1 MLNLIKL
8 ELKRVSLK
16 SHFIGLLAANIVI
29 ALLSAFTSSLLNAGG
44 GVAVTG
50 LPPAQLDTLTLA
62 IMLVRATLIIW
73 EAVLISVFI
82 VEEYRNKTIN
92 LLFTYPVQRG
102 KLIAVKII
110 LICVVMLL
118 FHALSG
124 VFQFTCLSVASK
136 YFPFVTVSPANL
148 ITQAVTALSAVL
160 LGLLPLYIGMIK
172 KSTIA
177 TIVSSFASCIQI
189 HITALSDIHQG
200 CVEMFNEVPAMF
212 ALQFFTFL
220 MECLRKPGAERYETG
235 RAWEM

>member
-29 ALLSAFTSSLLNAGG
+29 ALLSAFTSSLLKAGS

-62 IMLVRATLIIW
+62 IMLVRATLIVW

-110 LICVVMLL
+110 LICGVMLL
-118 FHALSG
+118 FHELSG
-124 VFQFTCLSVASK
+124 VFQFASLSLASK
-136 YFPFVTVSPANL
+136 YFL
-148 ITQAVTALSAVL
+148 
-160 LGLLPLYIGMIK
+160 
-172 KSTIA
+172 
-177 TIVSSFASCIQI
+177 
-189 HITALSDIHQG
+189 
-200 CVEMFNEVPAMF
+200 
-212 ALQFFTFL
+212 
-220 MECLRKPGAERYETG
+220 
-235 RAWEM
+235 

>member
-62 IMLVRATLIIW
+62 IMLVRATLIVW

-110 LICVVMLL
+110 LICGVMLL

-124 VFQFTCLSVASK
+124 VFQFACLSLASK
-136 YFPFVTVSPANL
+136 YFLFVTVSPANL
-148 ITQAVTALSAVL
+148 MTQAITALSAVL

-177 TIVSSFASCIQI
+177 TIVSSFAIAAIVSNSQGSGAGLMSIPI
-189 HITALSDIHQG
+189 AAIVFGVIGAGFSAITVRKMVSSDLS
-200 CVEMFNEVPAMF
+200 N
-212 ALQFFTFL
+212 
-220 MECLRKPGAERYETG
+220 
-235 RAWEM
+235 

>member
-1 MLNLIKL
+1 MRNLVKL

-29 ALLSAFTSSLLNAGG
+29 VLLSGFTSSLLNAGG

-62 IMLVRATLIIW
+62 TMLVRATLIVW

-110 LICVVMLL
+110 LICGVMLL

-160 LGLLPLYIGMIK
+160 LGLLPLYVGMIK

-177 TIVSSFASCIQI
+177 TIVSSFAIAAVVSNSQGSGAGLMSIPI
-189 HITALSDIHQG
+189 AAIVFGVIGAGFSAIIVHKMVSSDLS
-200 CVEMFNEVPAMF
+200 N
-212 ALQFFTFL
+212 
-220 MECLRKPGAERYETG
+220 
-235 RAWEM
+235 

>member
-1 MLNLIKL
+1 MQNLVNL

-16 SHFIGLLAANIVI
+16 AHFISLLAANIVI
-29 ALLSAFTSSLLNAGG
+29 ALLSMFTSSLLNAGG

-50 LPPAQLDTLTLA
+50 LPPAQLDTLMLA
-62 IMLVRATLIIW
+62 TMLVRAALIVW

-110 LICVVMLL
+110 LICAVILL

-124 VFQFTCLSVASK
+124 VFQFVCLSFASI
-136 YFPFVTVSPANL
+136 YFPFVTVNPTNPA
-148 ITQAVTALSAVL
+148 TQAITALSAVL

-177 TIVSSFASCIQI
+177 TIVSSFAIAAVVSNSQGSGAGLMSIPLAAI
-189 HITALSDIHQG
+189 VFGVIGAGFSAITVYKMVSSDLS
-200 CVEMFNEVPAMF
+200 N
-212 ALQFFTFL
+212 
-220 MECLRKPGAERYETG
+220 
-235 RAWEM
+235 

>member
-62 IMLVRATLIIW
+62 IMLVRAALIVW
-73 EAVLISVFI
+73 EAVLISVFV

-110 LICVVMLL
+110 LICGVMLL

-148 ITQAVTALSAVL
+148 MTQAVTALSAVL

-177 TIVSSFASCIQI
+177 TIVSSFAIAAIVSNSQGSGAGLMSIPI
-189 HITALSDIHQG
+189 AAIVFGVIGVGFSAITVRKMVSSDLS
-200 CVEMFNEVPAMF
+200 N
-212 ALQFFTFL
+212 
-220 MECLRKPGAERYETG
+220 
-235 RAWEM
+235 

>member
-1 MLNLIKL
+1 MQNLVKL

-62 IMLVRATLIIW
+62 IMLVRAALIVW
-73 EAVLISVFI
+73 EAVLISVFV

-110 LICVVMLL
+110 LICGVMLL

-124 VFQFTCLSVASK
+124 VFQFTCLSVVSK

-148 ITQAVTALSAVL
+148 MTQAVTALSSVL

-177 TIVSSFASCIQI
+177 TIVSSFAIAAIVSNSQGSGAGLMSIPI
-189 HITALSDIHQG
+189 AAIVFGMIGAGFSAITVRKMVSSDLS
-200 CVEMFNEVPAMF
+200 N
-212 ALQFFTFL
+212 
-220 MECLRKPGAERYETG
+220 
-235 RAWEM
+235 

>member
-29 ALLSAFTSSLLNAGG
+29 ALLSAFTSSLLKAGS

-62 IMLVRATLIIW
+62 IMLVRATLIVW

-110 LICVVMLL
+110 LICGVMLL
-118 FHALSG
+118 FHELSG
-124 VFQFTCLSVASK
+124 VFQFASLSLASK
-136 YFPFVTVSPANL
+136 YFLFVTVSPANL
-148 ITQAVTALSAVL
+148 MTQAITALSAVL

-177 TIVSSFASCIQI
+177 TIVSSFAIAAIVSNSQGSGAGLMSIPI
-189 HITALSDIHQG
+189 SAIVFGVIGAGFSAITVRKMVSSDLS
-200 CVEMFNEVPAMF
+200 N
-212 ALQFFTFL
+212 
-220 MECLRKPGAERYETG
+220 
-235 RAWEM
+235 

>member
-1 MLNLIKL
+1 MRNLVKL

-16 SHFIGLLAANIVI
+16 SHFIGLLAANVVI
-29 ALLSAFTSSLLNAGG
+29 ALLSGFTSSLLNAGG

-62 IMLVRATLIIW
+62 TMLVRATLIVW

-136 YFPFVTVSPANL
+136 YFSFVTVSPANL
-148 ITQAVTALSAVL
+148 LTQAVTALSAVL
-160 LGLLPLYIGMIK
+160 LGLLPLYVGMIK

-177 TIVSSFASCIQI
+177 TIVSSFAIAAVVSNSQGSGAGLMSIPI
-189 HITALSDIHQG
+189 AAIVFGVIGAGFSAITVHKMVSSDLS
-200 CVEMFNEVPAMF
+200 N
-212 ALQFFTFL
+212 
-220 MECLRKPGAERYETG
+220 
-235 RAWEM
+235 

>member
-8 ELKRVSLK
+8 ELKRVSFK
-16 SHFIGLLAANIVI
+16 SYFIGLLAANIVI

-62 IMLVRATLIIW
+62 IMLVRATLIVW

-110 LICVVMLL
+110 LICGVMLL
-118 FHALSG
+118 FHGLSG
-124 VFQFTCLSVASK
+124 VFQFACLSLASR
-136 YFPFVTVSPANL
+136 YFLFVTVSPANL
-148 ITQAVTALSAVL
+148 MTQSITALSAVL

-177 TIVSSFASCIQI
+177 TIVSSFAIAAIVSNSQGSGAGLMSIPI
-189 HITALSDIHQG
+189 AAIVFGVIGAGFSAITVRKMVSSDLS
-200 CVEMFNEVPAMF
+200 N
-212 ALQFFTFL
+212 
-220 MECLRKPGAERYETG
+220 
-235 RAWEM
+235 

>member
-1 MLNLIKL
+1 MRNLIKL

-16 SHFIGLLAANIVI
+16 SHFIGLLAAIIVI

-62 IMLVRATLIIW
+62 IMLVRAALIVW
-73 EAVLISVFI
+73 EAVLISVFV
-82 VEEYRNKTIN
+82 VEEYRNETIN

-110 LICVVMLL
+110 LICGVMLL

-124 VFQFTCLSVASK
+124 VFQFTCLSVVSK

-148 ITQAVTALSAVL
+148 MTQAVTALSSVL

-177 TIVSSFASCIQI
+177 TIVSSFAIAAIVSNSQGSGAGLMSIPI
-189 HITALSDIHQG
+189 AAIVFGVIGVGFSAITVRKMVSSDLS
-200 CVEMFNEVPAMF
+200 N
-212 ALQFFTFL
+212 
-220 MECLRKPGAERYETG
+220 
-235 RAWEM
+235 

>member
-1 MLNLIKL
+1 MQNLVKL

-16 SHFIGLLAANIVI
+16 SHFIGLLAANVVI
-29 ALLSAFTSSLLNAGG
+29 ALLSVFTSSLLNADGG
-44 GVAVTG
+44 IAVTG

-62 IMLVRATLIIW
+62 TMLVRATLIVW

-110 LICVVMLL
+110 LICGVMLL
-118 FHALSG
+118 FHGLSS
-124 VFQFTCLSVASK
+124 VFQFACLSLASK
-136 YFPFVTVSPANL
+136 YFLFVTISPTNL

-160 LGLLPLYIGMIK
+160 LGLLSLYIGMIK

-177 TIVSSFASCIQI
+177 TIVSSFAISAVVSNSQGSSAGLMSIPI
-189 HITALSDIHQG
+189 AAIVFGMIGAGFSAITVHKMVSYDLS
-200 CVEMFNEVPAMF
+200 N
-212 ALQFFTFL
+212 
-220 MECLRKPGAERYETG
+220 
-235 RAWEM
+235 

>member
-110 LICVVMLL
+110 LICGVMLL

-148 ITQAVTALSAVL
+148 MTQAVTALSSVL

-177 TIVSSFASCIQI
+177 TIVSSFAIAAIVSNSQGSGAGLMSIPI
-189 HITALSDIHQG
+189 AAIVFGVIGAGFSAITVRKMVSSDLS
-200 CVEMFNEVPAMF
+200 N
-212 ALQFFTFL
+212 
-220 MECLRKPGAERYETG
+220 
-235 RAWEM
+235 

>member
-110 LICVVMLL
+110 LICGVMLL

-124 VFQFTCLSVASK
+124 VFQFTCLSVVSK

-148 ITQAVTALSAVL
+148 MTQAVTALSAVL
-160 LGLLPLYIGMIK
+160 LGLSHSQSVYLL
-172 KSTIA
+172 A
-177 TIVSSFASCIQI
+177 V
-189 HITALSDIHQG
+189 
-200 CVEMFNEVPAMF
+200 
-212 ALQFFTFL
+212 TFPFL
-220 MECLRKPGAERYETG
+220 E
-235 RAWEM
+235 

>member
-110 LICVVMLL
+110 LICGVMLL

-148 ITQAVTALSAVL
+148 MTQAVTALSAVL

-177 TIVSSFASCIQI
+177 TIVSSFAIAAIVSNSQGSGAGLMSIPI
-189 HITALSDIHQG
+189 AAIVFGVIGVGFSAITVRKMVSSDLS
-200 CVEMFNEVPAMF
+200 N
-212 ALQFFTFL
+212 
-220 MECLRKPGAERYETG
+220 
-235 RAWEM
+235 

>member
-62 IMLVRATLIIW
+62 IMLVRAALIVW
-73 EAVLISVFI
+73 EAVLISVFV

-110 LICVVMLL
+110 LICGVMLL
-118 FHALSG
+118 FHVLSG
-124 VFQFTCLSVASK
+124 VFQFTCLSVVSK
-136 YFPFVTVSPANL
+136 YFPFVTVSPKSNDTSCHSIVVCFAGPAPTL
-148 ITQAVTALSAVL
+148 HRHDKEVHDCDHRFIFCYRRHRFQFPGQRRRADVHSDCGYRVWCDRR
-160 LGLLPLYIGMIK
+160 GLFRNHRPQNG
-172 KSTIA
+172 
-177 TIVSSFASCIQI
+177 
-189 HITALSDIHQG
+189 
-200 CVEMFNEVPAMF
+200 
-212 ALQFFTFL
+212 FF
-220 MECLRKPGAERYETG
+220 
-235 RAWEM
+235 

>member
-62 IMLVRATLIIW
+62 IMLVRAALIVW
-73 EAVLISVFI
+73 EAVLISIFV

-110 LICVVMLL
+110 LICGVMLL
-118 FHALSG
+118 FHVLSG
-124 VFQFTCLSVASK
+124 VFQFTCLSVVSK

-177 TIVSSFASCIQI
+177 TIVSSFAIAAIVSNSQGSGAGLMSIPI
-189 HITALSDIHQG
+189 AAIVFGVIGVGFSAITVRKMVSSDLS
-200 CVEMFNEVPAMF
+200 N
-212 ALQFFTFL
+212 
-220 MECLRKPGAERYETG
+220 
-235 RAWEM
+235 

>member
-1 MLNLIKL
+1 MQNLITL
-8 ELKRVSLK
+8 ELKRVPLK
-16 SHFIGLLAANIVI
+16 SHFIGLLVANIVI
-29 ALLSAFTSSLLNAGG
+29 ILLSTFTSSLLNASGG
-44 GVAVTG
+44 ITVTG

-62 IMLVRATLIIW
+62 TMLVRATLIVW

-110 LICVVMLL
+110 LICGVMLL

-124 VFQFTCLSVASK
+124 ILQFACLSLVSE
-136 YFPFVTVSPANL
+136 YFPFVTVNPANL
-148 ITQAVTALSAVL
+148 MTQAITALSAVL

-177 TIVSSFASCIQI
+177 TIVSSFAIAAVVSNSQGSSAGLMSIPVVAIVFGLIGAGFSAIAI
-189 HITALSDIHQG
+189 HKMILSDLS
-200 CVEMFNEVPAMF
+200 N
-212 ALQFFTFL
+212 
-220 MECLRKPGAERYETG
+220 
-235 RAWEM
+235 

>member
-29 ALLSAFTSSLLNAGG
+29 ALLSAFTSSLLKAGS

-62 IMLVRATLIIW
+62 IMLVRATLIVW

-110 LICVVMLL
+110 LICGVMLL
-118 FHALSG
+118 FHELSG
-124 VFQFTCLSVASK
+124 VFQFASLSLASK
-136 YFPFVTVSPANL
+136 YFLFVTVSPANL
-148 ITQAVTALSAVL
+148 MTRAITALSAVL

-177 TIVSSFASCIQI
+177 TIVSSFAIAAIVSNSQGSGAGLMSIPI
-189 HITALSDIHQG
+189 AAIVFGVIGAGFSAITVRKMVSSDLS
-200 CVEMFNEVPAMF
+200 N
-212 ALQFFTFL
+212 
-220 MECLRKPGAERYETG
+220 
-235 RAWEM
+235 

>member
-110 LICVVMLL
+110 LICGVMLL

-136 YFPFVTVSPANL
+136 YFSFVTVSPANL
-148 ITQAVTALSAVL
+148 LTQAVTALSAVL
-160 LGLLPLYIGMIK
+160 LGLLPLYVGMIK

-177 TIVSSFASCIQI
+177 TIVSSFAIAAVVSNSQGSGAGLIAI
-189 HITALSDIHQG
+189 PIAAIVSGVIGAGFSAITVHKMVSSDLS
-200 CVEMFNEVPAMF
+200 N
-212 ALQFFTFL
+212 
-220 MECLRKPGAERYETG
+220 
-235 RAWEM
+235 

>member
-62 IMLVRATLIIW
+62 IMLVRATLIVW
-73 EAVLISVFI
+73 EAVLISVFV

-110 LICVVMLL
+110 LICGVMLL

-124 VFQFTCLSVASK
+124 VFQFTCLFIASK

-148 ITQAVTALSAVL
+148 MTQAVTALSAVL

-177 TIVSSFASCIQI
+177 TIVSSFAIAAIVSNSQGSGAGLMSIPI
-189 HITALSDIHQG
+189 AAIVFGVIGAGFSAITVRKMVSSDLS
-200 CVEMFNEVPAMF
+200 N
-212 ALQFFTFL
+212 
-220 MECLRKPGAERYETG
+220 
-235 RAWEM
+235 

>member
-110 LICVVMLL
+110 LICGVMLL
-118 FHALSG
+118 FHALSS

-148 ITQAVTALSAVL
+148 MTQAVTALSAVL

-177 TIVSSFASCIQI
+177 TIVSSFAIAAIVSNSQGSGAGLMSIPI
-189 HITALSDIHQG
+189 AAIVFGVIGAGFSAITVRKMVSSDLS
-200 CVEMFNEVPAMF
+200 N
-212 ALQFFTFL
+212 
-220 MECLRKPGAERYETG
+220 
-235 RAWEM
+235 

>member
-110 LICVVMLL
+110 LICGVMLL

-124 VFQFTCLSVASK
+124 VFQFTCLSVVSK

-148 ITQAVTALSAVL
+148 MTQAVTALSAVL

-177 TIVSSFASCIQI
+177 TIVSSFAIAAIVSNSQGSGAGLMSIPI
-189 HITALSDIHQG
+189 AAIVFGVIGAGFSAITVRKMVSSDLS
-200 CVEMFNEVPAMF
+200 N
-212 ALQFFTFL
+212 
-220 MECLRKPGAERYETG
+220 
-235 RAWEM
+235 

>member
-62 IMLVRATLIIW
+62 TMLVRATLIVW
-73 EAVLISVFI
+73 EAVLISVFV

-110 LICVVMLL
+110 LICGVMLL

-124 VFQFTCLSVASK
+124 VFQFTCLSAASK

-148 ITQAVTALSAVL
+148 MTQAVTALSAVL

-177 TIVSSFASCIQI
+177 TIVSSFAIAAIVSNSQGSGAGLMSIPI
-189 HITALSDIHQG
+189 AAIVFGVIGVGFSAITVRKMVSSDLS
-200 CVEMFNEVPAMF
+200 N
-212 ALQFFTFL
+212 
-220 MECLRKPGAERYETG
+220 
-235 RAWEM
+235 

>member
-62 IMLVRATLIIW
+62 IMLVRATLIVW
-73 EAVLISVFI
+73 EAVLISVFV

-110 LICVVMLL
+110 LICGVMLL

-124 VFQFTCLSVASK
+124 VFQFTCLFIASK

-148 ITQAVTALSAVL
+148 MTQAVTALSSVL

-177 TIVSSFASCIQI
+177 TIVSSFTIAAIVSNSQGSGAGLMSIPI
-189 HITALSDIHQG
+189 AAIVFGVIGAGFSAITVRKMVSSDLS
-200 CVEMFNEVPAMF
+200 N
-212 ALQFFTFL
+212 
-220 MECLRKPGAERYETG
+220 
-235 RAWEM
+235 

>member
-73 EAVLISVFI
+73 EAVLISVFV

-110 LICVVMLL
+110 LICGVMLL

-148 ITQAVTALSAVL
+148 MTQAVTALSSVL

-177 TIVSSFASCIQI
+177 TIVSSFAIAAIVSNSQGSGAGLMSIPI
-189 HITALSDIHQG
+189 AAIVFGVIGAGFSAITVRKMVSSDLS
-200 CVEMFNEVPAMF
+200 N
-212 ALQFFTFL
+212 
-220 MECLRKPGAERYETG
+220 
-235 RAWEM
+235 

>member
-110 LICVVMLL
+110 LICGVMLL
-118 FHALSG
+118 FHVLSG
-124 VFQFTCLSVASK
+124 VFQFTCLSAASK

-148 ITQAVTALSAVL
+148 MTQAVTALSAVL

-177 TIVSSFASCIQI
+177 TIVSSFAIAAIVSNSQGSGAGLMSIPI
-189 HITALSDIHQG
+189 AAIVFGVIGVGFSAITVRKMVSSDLS
-200 CVEMFNEVPAMF
+200 N
-212 ALQFFTFL
+212 
-220 MECLRKPGAERYETG
+220 
-235 RAWEM
+235 

>member
-110 LICVVMLL
+110 LICGVMLL
-118 FHALSG
+118 FHGLSG
-124 VFQFTCLSVASK
+124 VFQFTCLSLASK

-148 ITQAVTALSAVL
+148 MTQAITALSAVL

-177 TIVSSFASCIQI
+177 TIVSSFAIAAIVSNSQGGGAGLMSIPI
-189 HITALSDIHQG
+189 AAIVFGVIGAGFSAITVRKMVSSDLS
-200 CVEMFNEVPAMF
+200 N
-212 ALQFFTFL
+212 
-220 MECLRKPGAERYETG
+220 
-235 RAWEM
+235 

>member
-62 IMLVRATLIIW
+62 IMLVRAALIVW
-73 EAVLISVFI
+73 EAVLISVFV

-110 LICVVMLL
+110 LICGVMLL

-124 VFQFTCLSVASK
+124 VFQFACLSVASK

-148 ITQAVTALSAVL
+148 MTQAVTALSSVL

-177 TIVSSFASCIQI
+177 TIVSSFAIAAIVSNSQGSGAGLMSIPI
-189 HITALSDIHQG
+189 AAIVFGVIGAGFSAITVHKMVSSDLS
-200 CVEMFNEVPAMF
+200 N
-212 ALQFFTFL
+212 
-220 MECLRKPGAERYETG
+220 
-235 RAWEM
+235 